1 MFTQNDTIVA
11 INLGV
16 PNRTFGNQTQSK
28 PIVQL
33 GLLIE
38 HNQTNT

>member
-16 PNRTFGNQTQSK
+16 PNRTFGNQTQS
-28 PIVQL
+28 
-33 GLLIE
+33 
-38 HNQTNT
+38 NTNCSIGFANRT

>member
-1 MFTQNDTIVA
+1 MFAGMTIME
-11 INLGV
+11 II
-16 PNRTFGNQTQSK
+16 QTLL
-28 PIVQL
+28 PLLIVQL